1 MIWMLLATAAVALI
15 VALIVGKFFIP
26 FMQKK
31 KLGQSILEIG
41 PKWHISKQGTPTM
54 GGVLIM
60 AGITASVII
69 TGGLKVTDGLGFTS
83 VRWLSIVILLF
94 ALSFGAIGF
103 LDDYVKVAKK
113 RNLGLTAPQK
123 LFLQLAVTLAFIS
136 LLRFLGVL
144 SPNLYIP
151 FINVTIPLPWTLY
164 MLLSVLFITG
174 MVNAV
179 NFTDGVDGLLGSVTL
194 PIMIF
199 FTVIAI
205 IKKST
210 DVAFISAA
218 SVGAILGFLIYNF
231 NPAKIFMGDTGSLFL
246 GGLVCGV
253 AFALNVPIIIL
264 IVGAIYILEILSV
277 VLQVAYFK
285 LSGGKRIFRMAPIHH
300 HFEMGG
306 WSEKKICFV
315 FCTITI
321 LLSVVSLIALKG
333 IYIW

>member
-1 MIWMLLATAAVALI
+1 
-15 VALIVGKFFIP
+15 
-26 FMQKK
+26 
-31 KLGQSILEIG
+31 
-41 PKWHISKQGTPTM
+41 
-54 GGVLIM
+54 
-60 AGITASVII
+60 
-69 TGGLKVTDGLGFTS
+69 
-83 VRWLSIVILLF
+83 
-94 ALSFGAIGF
+94 
-103 LDDYVKVAKK
+103 
-113 RNLGLTAPQK
+113 
-123 LFLQLAVTLAFIS
+123 
-136 LLRFLGVL
+136 
-144 SPNLYIP
+144 
-151 FINVTIPLPWTLY
+151 
-164 MLLSVLFITG
+164 
-174 MVNAV
+174 
-179 NFTDGVDGLLGSVTL
+179 
-194 PIMIF
+194 
-199 FTVIAI
+199 
-205 IKKST
+205 
-210 DVAFISAA
+210 
-218 SVGAILGFLIYNF
+218 LIYNF